1 MRAMKD
7 GGVEW
12 IGEIPEV
19 WGIAYLF
26 QFVQQVKNKNLDLSE
41 KNLLSLS
48 YGKIKRKDINTS
60 EGLLPASFENYNVIE
75 KNDIVL
81 RLTDLQNDHN
91 SLRVG
96 LATERGIITS
106 AYITLRPNVAIESGY
121 LYYSLHTFDI
131 VKGFYG
137 MGAGVRQGLN
147 YDEVKAIKI
156 PLPPIAEQ
164 NAIAA
169 YLDDK
174 CDKID
179 SIITANERIIA
190 KLKEYK
196 VSLITETVTKGLNPD
211 AEMKDS
217 DVEWIGEIPEAWG
230 VVCLKYAGHFENGL
244 TYSPND
250 ITDGRG
256 ILVLRSSNIQ
266 SGQLNFADCVYV
278 SKVPEAL
285 MVKNNDIII
294 CSRNGSA
301 DLVGKCAYVDKDI
314 VATFGAFMMRYRA
327 TIFNRFAFHVLQ
339 AAISY
344 YKSLFTTSTINQ
356 LTIKTI
362 RQMKI
367 PLPPLAEQNQI
378 AAYLDDKCAKID
390 NNIRLREALI
400 AKLLDY
406 KKSLIYETV
415 TGKKEIV

>member
-7 GGVEW
+7 SGVEW
-12 IGEIPEV
+12 IGEIPTDWRV
-19 WGIAYLF
+19 SR
-26 QFVQQVKNKNLDLSE
+26 VKNEFYSLDYKRIPVSAENRENKIGLYDYYGASGIIDKIDEYNVDEKVLLIGEDGANLRMR
-41 KNLLSLS
+41 NLPLI
-48 YGKIKRKDINTS
+48 YRADGKFWVNNHAHILKVHETN
-60 EGLLPASFENYNVIE
+60 NYNFMAHLLE
-75 KNDIVL
+75 AGDY
-81 RLTDLQNDHN
+81 
-91 SLRVG
+91 
-96 LATERGIITS
+96 EE
-106 AYITLRPNVAIESGY
+106 YITGTAQPKLSQANLMCFPIC
-121 LYYSLHTFDI
+121 I
-131 VKGFYG
+131 
-137 MGAGVRQGLN
+137 
-147 YDEVKAIKI
+147 
-156 PLPPIAEQ
+156 PPIAEQ
-164 NAIAA
+164 TAIAA

-174 CDKID
+174 CAKID
-179 SIITANERIIA
+179 SIITVNERIIA

-196 VSLITETVTKGLNPD
+196 ASLITETVTKGLNPD

-367 PLPPLAEQNQI
+367 PLPPLAEQTAI
-378 AAYLDDKCAKID
+378 AAYLDDKCSKID
-390 NNIRLREALI
+390 NNIRLRESLI
-400 AKLLDY
+400 AKLAEY